1 MGKAPEIAD
10 GPRDRTAQATAM
22 LVLVTLLWGLSFA
35 WMKNWQEAAQG
46 APGGPLLA
54 SLTLIALRMPLAL
67 LVLAAWRPR
76 LLTAPTRREHA
87 VGALIGVTFTA
98 GFVLQVWGLNWTTPA
113 LSAFVTSLGSAWAP
127 MLAWLCFG
135 IRVARWTVL
144 GLVVA
149 VGGTVVLGL
158 DPGVGWGLGPGE
170 ALTVVASLLFGVQI
184 VLLDRLGK
192 TVRAPHLSV
201 AFFGVS
207 GVLALGLAVGR
218 AASGPG
224 VGEWAQG
231 TLDLLARPRPLLA
244 MGLLILL
251 PTVLSFYWMNTYQ
264 PHVSTGRA
272 ALIYLLEP
280 VFAACFSIPFGL
292 DALTWRLALGGALI
306 LAGNVLV
313 EWRTLTRRSLPA
325 VDAAAHPDCQP
336 EGSGLR

>member
-1 MGKAPEIAD
+1 MNLSSHV
-10 GPRDRTAQATAM
+10 TARRAAAM
-22 LVLVTLLWGLSFA
+22 LVLVNLFWGLSFPLV
-35 WMKNWQEAAQG
+35 KVWQNEARDE
-46 APGGPLLA
+46 PGDKLLA
-54 SLTLIALRMPLAL
+54 SCTLIALRMLPALAI
-67 LVLAAWRPR
+67 LAAVQPQ
-76 LLTAPTRREHA
+76 LLRSTRREWA
-87 VGALIGVTFTA
+87 VGGLLGTVFFA
-98 GFVLQVWGLNWTTPA
+98 GFALQMWGMAWTTPA
-113 LSAFVTSLGSAWAP
+113 LSAFITSLGSAWAP